1 MKTQQTAQPC
11 HTPGPWTANAD
22 TVWRGGNP
30 IVCHPI
36 NDPRSIADAALIAS
50 APALAAENAALR
62 EALAKAATAMSAML
76 AASAMHPLAVRDR
89 LDAREAEDLADT
101 ALCDA
106 RAILAGKGA
115 A

>member
-1 MKTQQTAQPC
+1 MKQTQQTQPC

-62 EALAKAATAMSAML
+62 AALAAIVDQQWL
-76 AASAMHPLAVRDR
+76 N
-89 LDAREAEDLADT
+89 AEHDGCVIAP
-101 ALCDA
+101 ALIDNA

-115 A
+115 T